1 MPATSVDLRSERE
14 APDRTAQQS
23 YREELERQMCEKK
36 AWRER
41 EKKEI
46 EAYELKAD
54 LKVKQDLAEQEAKA
68 AGPGAARAADKG
80 KENSTRPA
88 PDRTAEQSWREE
100 LERQVY
106 EKKVRL
112 EHEKKEIEAYELK
125 ADLKLKQ
132 DLAELA
138 AGPGAAYKGKE
149 NSAVQQDQQQAPQQ
163 GQPSQPLAHI
173 SKVLPTTEQP
183 IQEGTHDPPT
193 HLDRQPNQGGHDRK
207 PQAARPTH
215 DPPHVDRQLEAEWRQ
230 RHISSSAGHIST
242 SADGDLRRQLEH
254 ERQRVRQLTDECE
267 ALRQR
272 EAQQQQQLRA
282 VQERQGEWERR
293 RAQDELEWRSLL
305 EVALHSQGPLGA
317 LFGALSGSLSGG
329 APPLA
334 TDAPAAWDTRL
345 RAWAWAWAWAWVAP
359 RTQRRASAAQA
370 AVAAHA
376 ASVSTC
382 RQRQYM
388 PPASA
393 RADAAHLAPQLASHL
408 APRSAQVAAAG
419 GAEDA
424 GGSGADAARGGSA
437 AAAAGGHAAAA
448 CHPCLHSRP
457 HPRQAV
463 CAVRARGPIGHAA
476 VAPRHAA
483 GVGGRPAGG
492 RDRGAGRCQCLRV
505 RCVRLQAAVCRPQ
518 SAAQAWVRGP
528 QLARQAGVCGPALV
542 GGRRPAAALVG
553 DPAAAAASAF
563 QCRLRYG
570 GARHGTERGG
580 TRHRAERG
588 AAEASRRLPQ
598 AWHRPSRWQSP
609 SRRHLPSKR
618 GAADF
623 HHLTKAAR
631 GAAAWRPIEL

>member
-230 RHISSSAGHIST
+230 RHISSSADHIST

-359 RTQRRASAAQA
+359 RTQRRASAA
-370 AVAAHA
+370 
-376 ASVSTC
+376 
-382 RQRQYM
+382 
-388 PPASA
+388 
-393 RADAAHLAPQLASHL
+393 
-408 APRSAQVAAAG
+408 
-419 GAEDA
+419 
-424 GGSGADAARGGSA
+424 
-437 AAAAGGHAAAA
+437 
-448 CHPCLHSRP
+448 
-457 HPRQAV
+457 
-463 CAVRARGPIGHAA
+463 
-476 VAPRHAA
+476 
-483 GVGGRPAGG
+483 
-492 RDRGAGRCQCLRV
+492 
-505 RCVRLQAAVCRPQ
+505 
-518 SAAQAWVRGP
+518 
-528 QLARQAGVCGPALV
+528 
-542 GGRRPAAALVG
+542 
-553 DPAAAAASAF
+553 
-563 QCRLRYG
+563 
-570 GARHGTERGG
+570 
-580 TRHRAERG
+580 
-588 AAEASRRLPQ
+588 
-598 AWHRPSRWQSP
+598 
-609 SRRHLPSKR
+609 
-618 GAADF
+618 
-623 HHLTKAAR
+623 
-631 GAAAWRPIEL
+631 